1 MAPILGPSLHSLCLL
16 GYFQD
21 ELFEDI
27 QELQFVSAEAEVI
40 QAIDLCVVLMNTGEV
55 AEIMADPEMAYGM
68 ILYDSL

>member
-1 MAPILGPSLHSLCLL
+1 MVLYSLCLL

-21 ELFEDI
+21 KLFEDI

-55 AEIMADPEMAYGM
+55 AEIMVDPEMAYGM
-68 ILYDSL
+68 IIYDS